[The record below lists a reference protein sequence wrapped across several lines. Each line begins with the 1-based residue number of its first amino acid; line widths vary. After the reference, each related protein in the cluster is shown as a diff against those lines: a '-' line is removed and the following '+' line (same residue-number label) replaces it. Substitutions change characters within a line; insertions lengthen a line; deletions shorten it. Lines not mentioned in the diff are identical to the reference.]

1 MGLMANEPKQKDT
14 RVRPNVSSKHPKL
27 KALAKAKG
35 WTVSEAAAYLIN
47 EGLKQDYAK

>member
-1 MGLMANEPKQKDT
+1 MANDTKPKDT

-47 EGLKQDYAK
+47 EGLKQENSK